1 MSASSRSVRP
11 CAALR
16 LVSGLCATAAVAGCV
31 FTPPPPLPEEVEA
44 ERARIE
50 RAKASAP
57 AQIAATGG
65 GGGEGSEPENLA
77 TQFKKGDEPLV
88 GMSPAEIHA
97 YNEAQ
102 GDPIRG
108 DFPLEKALSGIEGDG
123 KLHAEIVTGRGVMS
137 CELFLDRTPITIA
150 NFVALARGL
159 RPVLD
164 EETDS
169 WEPRP
174 YYDGTTFHR
183 VIPGFM
189 IQGGDPSGTGFGN
202 PGYVIQD
209 EVAPDLRHEEA
220 GMLSMANKGA
230 STGSA
235 QFFVTLGP
243 APHLDGK
250 HTVFGQCD
258 DASLKVADDISL
270 TPRGPDDRPL
280 EPEII
285 ETIRILKK

>member
-1 MSASSRSVRP
+1 LRS
-11 CAALR
+11 
-16 LVSGLCATAAVAGCV
+16 VSGLCATAALAACV

-44 ERARIE
+44 EQARIA

-57 AQIAATGG
+57 AQIAATQGG
-65 GGGEGSEPENLA
+65 GASTDAETLA
-77 TQFKKGDEPLV
+77 AQFKQGDEPLV

-97 YNEAQ
+97 YNAAQ
-102 GDPIRG
+102 GDPVAG
-108 DFPLEKALSGIEGDG
+108 DFPLDQALAGVEGDG
-123 KLHAEIVTGRGVMS
+123 TLFAEVVTGRGVMS
-137 CELFLDRTPITIA
+137 CELFVDRTPITIA
-150 NFVALARGL
+150 NFAALARGL

-164 EETDS
+164 KDS
-169 WEPRP
+169 ESWAAEP
-174 YYDGTTFHR
+174 YYDGSTFHR

-202 PGYVIQD
+202 PGYVVQD
-209 EVAPDLRHEEA
+209 EVFPDLRHDEP

-235 QFFVTLGP
+235 QFFITLGP

-250 HTVFGQCD
+250 HTVFGKCD

-280 EPEII
+280 EPEVI
-285 ETIRILKK
+285 ETIRIVRK